1 MSIHLRLVGKMND
14 DARTTGMGL
23 WTDANQMLRAA
34 KHLMTAKEFEL
45 SSPLYFLLG
54 HSLELSF
61 KAYLRAQGVS
71 LDALKDFGHNLES
84 AKSSAAKSGIEAI
97 VQLTGEE
104 AAAIAL
110 LNEYYVRKQFEYR
123 VTGSKVYPPAPLLVG
138 IIERVLGATRNI
150 CAASI

>member
-1 MSIHLRLVGKMND
+1 MSD

-23 WTDANQMLRAA
+23 WTDADQMLRAA
-34 KHLMTAKEFEL
+34 KHLLKAKEFEI

-54 HSLELSF
+54 HSIELSF
-61 KAYLRAQGVS
+61 KAYLRAQGAS
-71 LDALKDFGHNLES
+71 LDALKNIGHDLER
-84 AKSSAAKSGIEAI
+84 ARSSASNAGIDGI

-104 AAAIAL
+104 VSAIAL
-110 LNEYYVRKQFEYR
+110 LNEYYVRKEFEYR
-123 VTGSKVYPPAPLLVG
+123 VTGSKVYPPAALLVG